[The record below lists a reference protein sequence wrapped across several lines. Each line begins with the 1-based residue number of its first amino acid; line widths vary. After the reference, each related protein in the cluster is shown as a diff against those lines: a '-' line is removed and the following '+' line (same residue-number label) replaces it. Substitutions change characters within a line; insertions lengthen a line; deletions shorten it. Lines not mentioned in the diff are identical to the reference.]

1 MKKALLLDAELVIDA
16 WDITLNCYQCKIQ
29 SSRSEIKIHKK
40 IEIQLKKYTSEI
52 YYPQKYQPQETD
64 FQQMSL
70 AITLRVV

>member
-16 WDITLNCYQCKIQ
+16 WDIALNCYQCKIQ
-29 SSRSEIKIHKK
+29 SSGSEIKIHKK
-40 IEIQLKKYTSEI
+40 IEIQLKKYTSET
-52 YYPQKYQPQETD
+52 YYPQKSQPQETD